1 MKHLILFVLVGGL
14 ASASVFAQ
22 VDLPQHD
29 FAVGSWVINGNR
41 VYQND
46 EKAAL
51 AKANLKVSQKGAM
64 IYEFTARYEGGVEDG
79 HGGFGLHVF
88 SDTAFKDKSWGN
100 GNSLLLWLNYDEA
113 PLKNS
118 DIPAGLSAQVYR
130 STSNSSM
137 ELLYSIDLNKY
148 LPLLTARALSNPIAF
163 KIYAN
168 GDTGE
173 FRIYDPSDP
182 AGANYY
188 AFTLDKKYLPLK
200 GDWVVMR
207 TNSIKLSFA
216 PVAE

>member
-1 MKHLILFVLVGGL
+1 M
-14 ASASVFAQ
+14 
-22 VDLPQHD
+22 
-29 FAVGSWVINGNR
+29 
-41 VYQND
+41 
-46 EKAAL
+46 
-51 AKANLKVSQKGAM
+51 
-64 IYEFTARYEGGVEDG
+64 
-79 HGGFGLHVF
+79 HVF